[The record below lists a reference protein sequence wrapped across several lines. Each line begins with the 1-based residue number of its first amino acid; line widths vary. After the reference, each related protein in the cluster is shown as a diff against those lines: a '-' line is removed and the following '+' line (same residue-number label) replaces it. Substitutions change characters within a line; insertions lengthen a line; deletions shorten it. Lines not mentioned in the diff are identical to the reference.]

1 MDGQKVQRIK
11 SHEKVPKSG
20 NLVNFLPYK
29 MKKEL
34 TPEVNSIVQQML
46 NKLKATP
53 FDGRT
58 KATLQMLEDASLMDG
73 HRAEIESYFKRHYY
87 WNQ

>member
-1 MDGQKVQRIK
+1 M
-11 SHEKVPKSG
+11 
-20 NLVNFLPYK
+20 

-34 TPEVNSIVQQML
+34 TPKANAIVQKML
-46 NKLKATP
+46 AILKATP

-58 KATLQMLEDASLMDG
+58 KATLQMLDNADLMNG

>member
-1 MDGQKVQRIK
+1 M
-11 SHEKVPKSG
+11 
-20 NLVNFLPYK
+20 

-34 TPEVNSIVQQML
+34 TPTANAIVQKML
-46 NKLKATP
+46 AILKATP

-58 KATLQMLEDASLMDG
+58 KATLQMLDNADLMNG